1 MGLQTDDF
9 EQPLSEYL
17 AHLHVLENQAKAA
30 KHGGWG
36 MVQP

>member
-1 MGLQTDDF
+1 MGLQTDHF
-9 EQPLSEYL
+9 EQPPQYL

-30 KHGGWG
+30 KRGGWG